1 MLAGGCSPRTLIAVD
16 PDPCADGGRGPGC
29 PDPCADGGVINALP
43 GCVPP
48 GLLDDL
54 IGYWRLDDASGSTTA
69 RDWSGRGNDGTL
81 GGTLDPNTAWVAGR
95 AAGGLATEGAGY
107 VNVVPS
113 TSIDSITNAVTV
125 AGWAYLDGTIMDYA
139 TLASREEMTT
149 IDQHYHIS
157 IDGNELPVFFCK
169 TDVGGVRL
177 TIRRTPS
184 PVVRM
189 MWVHIAGTYDG
200 TTARLYFN
208 GQQVDSQ
215 GLTGNFTRDTTP
227 FILGGNGN
235 GPDLGV
241 SERFPGLIDEIMLYR
256 RALSADEI
264 AQLYGGVL
272 FPSSSGVDGGADTG
286 VRDAGTDGDARD

>member
-1 MLAGGCSPRTLIAVD
+1 MLVGGCSPRTLIAVD

-81 GGTLDPNTAWVAGR
+81 AGNLDPTMAWVAGR
-95 AAGGLATEGAGY
+95 AAGGLAVNADGY

-113 TSIDSITNAVTV
+113 PSIDSITNAVTV

-139 TLASREEMTT
+139 TIASREEAMT
-149 IDQHYHIS
+149 IEQHYHIS
-157 IDGNELPVFFCK
+157 IDGNELPVLFCK

-177 TIRRTPS
+177 TIRTTPP
-184 PVVRM
+184 PVVRAT
-189 MWVHIAGTYDG
+189 WVHIAGTYDG
-200 TTARLYFN
+200 MTARLYFN
-208 GQQVDSQ
+208 GKQVDSQ
-215 GLTGNFTRDTTP
+215 GLTGNFAPDTTP
-227 FILGGNGN
+227 FILGANGN
-235 GPDLGV
+235 GPDMGV
-241 SERFPGLIDEIMLYR
+241 SERFPGLVDEIMLYR
-256 RALSADEI
+256 RALSAAEI
-264 AQLYGGVL
+264 AQLYDGVL
-272 FPSSSGVDGGADTG
+272 FPSSSGVDSGTDAS
-286 VRDAGTDGDARD
+286 VRDAGADGDARD